1 VRPSGEGGPETISS
15 VRNGASHRAALA
27 VVACSLAVVAGLAAG
42 ADLFVQRSDVVV
54 PGVSVAGIPLGGLR
68 RQDAVARLEKTC
80 AAPSVV
86 RLIAEGSQKP
96 PLNIPSRDV
105 RLTVEA
111 AQAVRDALRVGR
123 EGWVG
128 ERLLERWRAQRE
140 GVDIPLR
147 LSVAPA
153 ALKWV
158 LENSAASRFAS
169 PAVDAGIVVKAGQL
183 VKTPERVGTAV
194 DIEASLKQAAALALE
209 RPADVLELPVVLR
222 RDLPSI
228 TLADLEPIDS
238 VLAAQTTVYN
248 SYERDR
254 THNLKLAARAVDGVI
269 LKPGAEFSYN
279 KTVGPRAKSLGFRD
293 APIFVNGQIEPGT
306 GGGICQISSTL
317 YQAALLAGMQ
327 IRQRSHHSMAVR
339 YAPPGLDATVS
350 YGVLDLK
357 FVNPLRNA
365 VYIKVEAEGGRARA
379 TIYGAS
385 SDRRKIRIERTV
397 SKPVP
402 YGTKTIVDPSLP
414 PGARKVVDKGVNGYT
429 VVVRRVIEENGR
441 QRVETIS
448 RDRYRPHPVVIRV
461 GPPAA
466 ARPAAVASAASA
478 AED

>member
-1 VRPSGEGGPETISS
+1 MRPSGDGGPETISS
-15 VRNGASHRAALA
+15 ERNGASHRAALA
-27 VVACSLAVVAGLAAG
+27 VVACSLAVVAGLVTG
-42 ADLFVQRSDVVV
+42 ADLFVQRSDVVM
-54 PGVSVAGIPLGGLR
+54 PGVRVAGIPLGGLR
-68 RQDAVARLEKTC
+68 KKDALALLEKTC

-86 RLIAEGSQKP
+86 RLMAQGAQKA

-105 RLTVEA
+105 RLAVEA
-111 AQAVRDALRVGR
+111 ARAVRDALRVGR

-128 ERLLERWRAQRE
+128 ERLLQRWQAHRE
-140 GVDIPLR
+140 GVDIPIR
-147 LSVAPA
+147 LSAEPA

-158 LENSAASRFAS
+158 LENSAARRFAS
-169 PAVDAGIVVKAGQL
+169 PAVDAGISVKAGQL
-183 VKTPERVGTAV
+183 IKTPERVGTAV
-194 DIEASLKQAAALALE
+194 DVAASLKKATGVLLE
-209 RPADVLELPVVLR
+209 RPADVLELPIVLR
-222 RDLPSI
+222 RDLPSV
-228 TLADLEPIDS
+228 TLADLEPIDTI
-238 VLAAQTTVYN
+238 LATQTTVYN

-279 KTVGPRAKSLGFRD
+279 RTVGPRAKSLGFRD

-357 FVNPLRNA
+357 FVNPLKNA

-385 SDRRKIRIERTV
+385 SDRKKIRIERTV

-402 YGTKTIVDPSLP
+402 YGTKTIVNPSLP
-414 PGARKVVDKGVNGYT
+414 PGTRKVVDKGVNGYA
-429 VVVRRVIEENGR
+429 VVVRRVIEENGHR
-441 QRVETIS
+441 RVETIS
-448 RDRYRPHPVVIRV
+448 RDRYRPHPVVIAV

-466 ARPAAVASAASA
+466 TRPAASASGVSP
-478 AED
+478 AEE